1 MAVFLIRRIGH
12 GILVL
17 WLITVAV
24 FALFFVA
31 PSNVAQT
38 LAGRQATPETIA
50 LIKHRLGLDLPVW
63 KQYLHFVE
71 NALKGNL
78 GYDYYHQVPVTK
90 IIGQA
95 LPITVSLA
103 LGAAVLWLLLGVFNG
118 VISAVHPRSLADR
131 GLTLFSLFFYS
142 FPSFLLGLLLLY
154 FLYFRLTLA
163 GYHWFPAGGY
173 SGLSAGVGPW
183 FQHLLLPWVAL
194 ALLLAAT
201 YTRLTRG
208 SMLDVLGEDYIRT
221 ARSKGIRE
229 SRVIVRHGLRSAL
242 TPVVTQFGIDLGQLI
257 GGVVVTET
265 VFSLP
270 GLGQTAVVAI
280 NQQDLPVIIG
290 IVLFA
295 SAAVVVANIL
305 VDIAYAV
312 LDPHPCLRVP
322 EWGPSAVAESLWA
335 LHGGTLETDSGSDR
349 SGVSNRMRAL
359 VAGYWEVPRIGGSS
373 WVRQSRFR

>member
-1 MAVFLIRRIGH
+1 MALFLIRRIAH
-12 GILVL
+12 GLKVL

-63 KQYLHFVE
+63 KQYLNFLGD
-71 NALKGNL
+71 AAKGNL
-78 GYDYYHQVPVTK
+78 GYDYYHQVPVTT
-90 IIGQA
+90 IIAHA
-95 LPITVSLA
+95 LPITLSLA
-103 LGAAVLWLLLGVFNG
+103 LGAAVLWMLLGVFNG
-118 VISAVHPRSLADR
+118 VISATHPRSLADR
-131 GLTLFSLFFYS
+131 GLTLFALFFYS

-163 GYHWFPAGGY
+163 GFNWFPAGGY
-173 SGLSAGVGPW
+173 SPLVDGVGPW
-183 FQHLLLPWVAL
+183 FQHLVLPWLAL

-229 SRVIVRHGLRSAL
+229 RRVIVRHGLRSAL
-242 TPVVTQFGIDLGQLI
+242 TPVVTQFGIDLGQLV
-257 GGVVVTET
+257 GGVVVIET

-270 GLGQTAVVAI
+270 GLGQTAVTAI

-305 VDIAYAV
+305 VDVAYAV
-312 LDPHPCLRVP
+312 LDPRVR
-322 EWGPSAVAESLWA
+322 
-335 LHGGTLETDSGSDR
+335 LH
-349 SGVSNRMRAL
+349 
-359 VAGYWEVPRIGGSS
+359 
-373 WVRQSRFR
+373 

>member
-1 MAVFLIRRIGH
+1 MLVFLLRRLGH
-12 GILVL
+12 GLLVL
-17 WLITVAV
+17 WLITMAV

-31 PSNVAQT
+31 PRNVAQT

-50 LIKHRLGLDLPVW
+50 LIEHRLGLDLPVW
-63 KQYLHFVE
+63 KQYLKFVE
-71 NALKGNL
+71 NALHGNL
-78 GYDYYHQVPVTK
+78 GYDYYHQVPVTT

-95 LPITVSLA
+95 LPITLSLA

-118 VISAVHPRSLADR
+118 VVSAIRPRSLADR

-163 GYHWFPAGGY
+163 GYQWFPAGGY
-173 SGLSAGVGPW
+173 SPLAQGFGPW
-183 FQHLLLPWVAL
+183 FQHLVLPWIAL

-221 ARSKGIRE
+221 ARSKGLRE

-270 GLGQTAVVAI
+270 GLGQTAVTAI

-295 SAAVVVANIL
+295 SAAVVVANIA
-305 VDIAYAV
+305 VDIVYAV
-312 LDPHPCLRVP
+312 LDPRVR
-322 EWGPSAVAESLWA
+322 
-335 LHGGTLETDSGSDR
+335 LH
-349 SGVSNRMRAL
+349 
-359 VAGYWEVPRIGGSS
+359 
-373 WVRQSRFR
+373 